1 MPMTSFSAVIRQ
13 STDTRTSE
21 EADMARTEALKKAQD
36 KYSQKVKQVILKFNT
51 ETEPD
56 LLEHLQKQDRIQTY
70 IKALIKQDMERQA

>member
-1 MPMTSFSAVIRQ
+1 
-13 STDTRTSE
+13 
-21 EADMARTEALKKAQD
+21 MARTEALKKAQD

-70 IKALIKQDMERQA
+70 IKMLIKQDMERQA

>member
-1 MPMTSFSAVIRQ
+1 
-13 STDTRTSE
+13 
-21 EADMARTEALKKAQD
+21 MARTEALKKAQD

-51 ETEPD
+51 ETEAD

>member
-1 MPMTSFSAVIRQ
+1 
-13 STDTRTSE
+13 
-21 EADMARTEALKKAQD
+21 MARTEALKKAQD
-36 KYSQKVKQVILKFNT
+36 KYGQKIKQVILKFNT

>member
-1 MPMTSFSAVIRQ
+1 
-13 STDTRTSE
+13 
-21 EADMARTEALKKAQD
+21 MARTEALKKAQD
-36 KYSQKVKQVILKFNT
+36 KYSQKVKQVILKFNM

>member
-1 MPMTSFSAVIRQ
+1 MG
-13 STDTRTSE
+13 
-21 EADMARTEALKKAQD
+21 RTEALKKAQD
-36 KYSQKVKQVILKFNT
+36 KYSQKIKQVILKFNT

>member
-1 MPMTSFSAVIRQ
+1 
-13 STDTRTSE
+13 
-21 EADMARTEALKKAQD
+21 MARTEALKKAQD

-56 LLEHLQKQDRIQTY
+56 LLEHLQKQERMQTY

>member
-1 MPMTSFSAVIRQ
+1 
-13 STDTRTSE
+13 
-21 EADMARTEALKKAQD
+21 MARTEALKKAQD

-70 IKALIKQDMERQA
+70 IKALIKQDMEGQK

>member
-1 MPMTSFSAVIRQ
+1 
-13 STDTRTSE
+13 
-21 EADMARTEALKKAQD
+21 MARTEALKKAQD
-36 KYSQKVKQVILKFNT
+36 KYSQKIKQVILKFNM